1 MQTLT
6 GFALGLVVMGG
17 IGLTDVMPLPDA
29 AVLVSVFTLVN
40 AIQVLRKG
48 WRDVAWNE
56 FRAIIAASLVALV
69 VGFWLLGVLVKA
81 SLDWLKLILGFAI
94 VLSSLQL
101 AMRPAPLAKRSP
113 IGSFA
118 FFGVV
123 AGLMGGLFSTSGPPL
138 VYHLYRQPLRLVT
151 IRETLVAV
159 FAVNAATRLAVVTA
173 SGALPGAGFWWILV
187 VVPAVIVF
195 TFAARR
201 WPPPLSPLAMR
212 RVAFFLLLASGL
224 SLAVPALHAVLR
236 ALFDANAS
244 ITLGVDRQASSILIK
259 LVKNETGGGVDRG
272 SGERSAEPWIRR
284 GDI

>member
-173 SGALPGAGFWWILV
+173 SGALPGAGFWWTLV
-187 VVPAVIVF
+187 VAPAVIVF

-212 RVAFFLLLASGL
+212 RIAFFLLLASGL

-236 ALFDANAS
+236 G
-244 ITLGVDRQASSILIK
+244 IV
-259 LVKNETGGGVDRG
+259 
-272 SGERSAEPWIRR
+272 
-284 GDI
+284 